1 MIYNTGET
9 DEDLKRQYN
18 SKGSN
23 LRKAQLRL
31 LDMLVYLDKVCREQN
46 IEYSLDSGNV
56 LGAVRHGGFVFWGDG
71 VEKTT
76 KFM

>member
-56 LGAVRHGGFVFWGDG
+56 LGAVRHSGFVFWGDG

>member
-18 SKGSN
+18 PEGSI
-23 LRKAQLRL
+23 LRKVQIRL
-31 LDMLVYLDKVCREQN
+31 LDMLIYLDTVCRELN
-46 IEYSLDSGNV
+46 VEYCLDSGNV
-56 LGAVRHGGFVFWGDG
+56 LGAIRHGGFVLWSDG